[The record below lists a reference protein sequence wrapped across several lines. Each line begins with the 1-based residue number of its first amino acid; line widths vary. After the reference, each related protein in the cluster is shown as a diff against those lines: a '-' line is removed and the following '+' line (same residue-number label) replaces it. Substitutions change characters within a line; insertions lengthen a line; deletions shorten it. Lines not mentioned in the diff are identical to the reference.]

1 MGRLLF
7 IYVLT
12 DPDSI
17 FLRQKTGNRTFCAKN
32 ENYSVICETPT
43 LKKGSYF
50 AAEIKISTMMDI
62 FKQLSSGAAV
72 DMATP
77 EYGEAIQEM
86 SRCNKIC
93 HRINTTE
100 PEMEKVRPLEEE
112 LYNGGLDATSYI
124 MPPLQIDFG
133 CQMKIGKSVF
143 VNHSLTCMAAGGITI
158 EDGVMIGPNVRIV
171 TDNHDLENRMVLRCK
186 PVHIGRNA
194 WIGVGAIILP
204 GVTIGENAVV
214 AAGAV
219 VTKDVA
225 ANTIVGGNPAKLIK
239 NI

>member
-1 MGRLLF
+1 
-7 IYVLT
+7 
-12 DPDSI
+12 
-17 FLRQKTGNRTFCAKN
+17 
-32 ENYSVICETPT
+32 
-43 LKKGSYF
+43 
-50 AAEIKISTMMDI
+50 MDI
-62 FKQLSSGAAV
+62 FEKLRSGADV

-77 EYGEAIQEM
+77 EYAEAIKHM
-86 SRCNKIC
+86 TDCANIC
-93 HRINTTE
+93 FKINTTAPT
-100 PEMEKVRPLEEE
+100 PEQIRPLEEQLFDGRSAE
-112 LYNGGLDATSYI
+112 GCLQGKNLDQTSYL
-124 MPPLQIDFG
+124 MPPLQIDFAR
-133 CQMKIGKSVF
+133 QMKIGRGVF

-158 EDGVMIGPNVRIV
+158 DDDVMIGPNVRIV
-171 TDNHDLENRMVLRCK
+171 TDNHDFENRMLLRCK

-225 ANTIVGGNPAKLIK
+225 PNTIVGGNPAKFIK